1 MLKCTLKYLIFAPTC
16 FGPPGPSSVKIH
28 RYKLCSVVAACISG
42 CGVCVLSAVQC
53 VSHAARHEIR
63 TSCTVTAKQM

>member
-42 CGVCVLSAVQC
+42 CGVCTECRAACNLVARCMTLST
-53 VSHAARHEIR
+53 H
-63 TSCTVTAKQM
+63 TTT